1 MAGQSDWEAPVPEG
15 RFPLTVKTS
24 DYIFQIVQPCIHCI
38 DINCLQRFNA
48 YLDAWLLALTA
59 VVHLAGEGAIVYT
72 VLHWAGRGRLI
83 FCCMLEV
90 KKQSAEEFE
99 Q

>member
-1 MAGQSDWEAPVPEG
+1 MQYLVTNLWSGQVG
-15 RFPLTVKTS
+15 
-24 DYIFQIVQPCIHCI
+24 
-38 DINCLQRFNA
+38 FNA

-59 VVHLAGEGAIVYT
+59 VVHLAGEGAIVNT

-90 KKQSAEEFE
+90 KK
-99 Q
+99 